1 MSLPFICPSIIYI
14 WPSRLILIS
23 LLWTRSFLHQA
34 KQASSSK
41 DAVKEGAIKTEEQ
54 VVDEGLTFGLES
66 ATTDAAKTVTK
77 DSSNT
82 STKTSTKEHQ
92 EGEKDIDYDASV
104 DATNTEAKAVKPS
117 KEGTVDLDAL
127 DEPKTDKKTDK
138 KTATVVDTKAAFDAE
153 SHTPKSALARRK
165 LAGTPTKS
173 PSSGLHKPTWRPS
186 SKPVEHASKQSAAL
200 PRQLSGTSKEI
211 KELKSDI
218 KDEKKSLTKV
228 DTKDEKKEL
237 KKEIKSDKKSLEEIK
252 LAYDAEVHT
261 PESAKGKAVI
271 HDKDGEDG
279 VDLDTEFLEME
290 ENRTDRK
297 VAKKEKAEAE
307 ESLASARPSK
317 DSETLTA
324 TVSTKETLLPPTSTM
339 SSTEETGHTKSS
351 DPQAVFKKSGVAVEN
366 KPAYAA
372 ITAPVTE
379 TKQAKT
385 SSSSK
390 HRQLAGSPTKSPSRG
405 LHKPTWK
412 PSSKPN
418 EHRELQKN
426 DADPC
431 HDGLSP
437 RCTPPTSKPVE
448 HRSLAGSPTKSPS
461 SGLHKPTWKPSSK
474 PAEHR
479 RLETRDER
487 AEQHDTHVA
496 KDGEDKDSVTYDMTY
511 PSSSKSSKEILT
523 PPVKG
528 SKLGQVTEVKD
539 STTESKKSSKT
550 DTEDSSS
557 SSSSKKTDV
566 PAKIAKQIKTTNAA
580 VKDLKKM
587 LPIES
592 KDEKLAFKADIK
604 EVKADIKDEKKS
616 LTKLDTKDEKKDVKK
631 EIKSEVKSLAEIKL
645 AYDAEGNTPAS
656 AWGAPVIHD
665 KDAEDVALD
674 TEFYEMEDNR
684 TDRKV
689 AKKAKAEAEESLASA
704 RPSKDSRKLAGSPTK
719 SPSSGLHK
727 PTWKPSSKPNEHR
740 KLAGSPTK
748 SPSSGLHK
756 PTWKPSSKPAE
767 HASKR

>member
-1 MSLPFICPSIIYI
+1 MKE
-14 WPSRLILIS
+14 
-23 LLWTRSFLHQA
+23 A
-34 KQASSSK
+34 KPEEKTVVSSSK
-41 DAVKEGAIKTEEQ
+41 ADIKA
-54 VVDEGLTFGLES
+54 L
-66 ATTDAAKTVTK
+66 
-77 DSSNT
+77 
-82 STKTSTKEHQ
+82 
-92 EGEKDIDYDASV
+92 
-104 DATNTEAKAVKPS
+104 KA
-117 KEGTVDLDAL
+117 
-127 DEPKTDKKTDK
+127 
-138 KTATVVDTKAAFDAE
+138 
-153 SHTPKSALARRK
+153 
-165 LAGTPTKS
+165 
-173 PSSGLHKPTWRPS
+173 
-186 SKPVEHASKQSAAL
+186 
-200 PRQLSGTSKEI
+200 
-211 KELKSDI
+211 EL
-218 KDEKKSLTKV
+218 KDEKKVLKSL
-228 DTKDEKKEL
+228 KEV
-237 KKEIKSDKKSLEEIK
+237 EEDVNDNKKSILDSKII
-252 LAYDAEVHT
+252 LHT
-261 PESAKGKAVI
+261 E
-271 HDKDGEDG
+271 KD
-279 VDLDTEFLEME
+279 VVSLDTEFNEME

-307 ESLASARPSK
+307 EALVSARPSK
-317 DSETLTA
+317 DTTNVATEQRTSELPASDVPVDCPKTGCGTGPGA
-324 TVSTKETLLPPTSTM
+324 VVDANQTPTILPPKPLSA
-339 SSTEETGHTKSS
+339 TELLTRGHTKTKDDGKLADEEVVALVADQKTLPPPSQVV
-351 DPQAVFKKSGVAVEN
+351 DAAKKPELV
-366 KPAYAA
+366 
-372 ITAPVTE
+372 APVI
-379 TKQAKT
+379 
-385 SSSSK
+385 
-390 HRQLAGSPTKSPSRG
+390 PSAR
-405 LHKPTWK
+405 K
-412 PSSKPN
+412 
-418 EHRELQKN
+418 
-426 DADPC
+426 
-431 HDGLSP
+431 
-437 RCTPPTSKPVE
+437 
-448 HRSLAGSPTKSPS
+448 LAGSPTKSPS

-528 SKLGQVTEVKD
+528 SKLGQITEVKD
-539 STTESKKSSKT
+539 STTESTTESKKSSKT

-740 KLAGSPTK
+740 ELQKNDADPCHDGLSPRCTPPTSKPVEHRSLAGSPTK

-767 HASKR
+767 H